1 MTEQSGP
8 SVGELEEAFPMVDRD
23 KLAHIREQIPN
34 LTYRTAADVLD
45 EAAQQSKVPN
55 ENYRQ
60 LAAVADGTD
69 SLELDPS
76 DPLDDPPDPDPTS
89 PHNQQRGDQAM
100 GHLKSTDYKG
110 TAEAAIENGTIADMV
125 EILTN
130 LDKWANEALLQP
142 NRATLP
148 AQAKEPMQMLG
159 DAIIGRIDALAARG
173 QQSDLQAVKEDIAL
187 MHNEAFRSR
196 LEDAIDQKLRL
207 LNNSGDDYEDA
218 RQRVLAETNTPQ
230 EVQDLYQDTLEN
242 ADITYQ
248 QAVELGADVRDWL
261 EEYREVAE
269 QAQEA

>member
-8 SVGELEEAFPMVDRD
+8 SVDELEEAFPMIKRSQ
-23 KLAHIREQIPN
+23 LEHIRESIPN
-34 LTYRTAADVLD
+34 LTYRTTADVLD
-45 EAAQQSKVPN
+45 EAAQKGKVPS

-69 SLELDPS
+69 SLDLDPS

-89 PHNQQRGDQAM
+89 PHNQQRGDQAV
-100 GHLKSTDYKG
+100 GHLKSTDYKA

-130 LDKWANEALLQP
+130 LDRWANEALLQP

-148 AQAKEPMQMLG
+148 KQAKEPMQMLG

-173 QQSDLQAVKEDIAL
+173 QRSDLEAVKSDIAA
-187 MHNEAFRSR
+187 MHNEAFRRR
-196 LEDAIDQKLRL
+196 LEDSIDQKLRL
-207 LNNSGDDYEDA
+207 LSNDGDGYEDA
-218 RQRVLAETNTPQ
+218 RQRVLAETNTPD
-230 EVQDLYQDTLEN
+230 EVQNLYQDALEN

-269 QAQEA
+269 EAQEA